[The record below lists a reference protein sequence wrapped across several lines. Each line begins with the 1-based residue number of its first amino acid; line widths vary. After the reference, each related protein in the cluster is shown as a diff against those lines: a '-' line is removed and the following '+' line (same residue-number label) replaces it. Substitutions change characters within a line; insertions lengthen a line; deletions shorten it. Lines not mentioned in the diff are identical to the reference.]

1 MYAFDKSWFI
11 LFRDMMI
18 AASIENKIKPNLFLK
33 QHKESSKIVKY
44 IEKNPILVII
54 YKTIGYV
61 DIELV
66 FNVEN
71 IGKFHQIMEDLTIKF
86 PYLIKNYT
94 YMGDLETHKYEYFA

>member
-1 MYAFDKSWFI
+1 MTIEFDV
-11 LFRDMMI
+11 
-18 AASIENKIKPNLFLK
+18 IENDEKILYFYLMQKKTMLFEIPC
-33 QHKESSKIVKY
+33 QIKELLLQ
-44 IEKNPILVII
+44 EKNPNLVSI

-94 YMGDLETHKYEYFA
+94 YIGDLETHKYEYFA